1 MRVKIVTLYSLPY
14 VVAIAS
20 ILVGAQ
26 QIVPPLRSIGVSP
39 TSDRLI
45 GQTINRALKS
55 DRLPIHRASP
65 QIPEKAR
72 TAPLPRLKQDVVVEP
87 ETA

>member
-1 MRVKIVTLYSLPY
+1 MRVKTVTLYSLPY

-26 QIVPPLRSIGVSP
+26 QLVPPLRSIGVSP
-39 TSDRLI
+39 ASDRLI
-45 GQTINRALKS
+45 GQTVNRALKS

-65 QIPEKAR
+65 QNPENAR
-72 TAPLPRLKQDVVVEP
+72 TVPSPRLKPDVVVEP
-87 ETA
+87 KTA